1 MTFEPRVMWGGGGF
15 GFEMNLDISVVTF
28 HTNGTRFM
36 FLLWVCS
43 SRCGVK
49 RFIVIKAAFSV
60 A

>member
-1 MTFEPRVMWGGGGF
+1 MGGGGGF